1 MPYPY
6 DFFQNPHFKPATCFV
21 LMPFQP
27 EFDAVYQSIRHSLWS
42 VGISVQRA
50 DQAYGPHIMENILN
64 GIRDAEYVI
73 VDITGC
79 SPNVMYELGIAHTV
93 KPANRVF
100 IISQNPE
107 EGRLPFNIVYHNT
120 ILYNV
125 VNGLDHLK
133 AALKERI
140 VNDRTH
146 RIQDR
151 LPVYMRLLDSDYY
164 DQEFDS
170 DIELGVSLQQNPL
183 RLPPPETSRNH
194 LFFGRNNIIVNEG
207 QVKIICSLR
216 HRTLI
221 PDHTEIIDYIF
232 GPQVGQGIE
241 INLIGFNLNLESAT
255 RNEALIKISLTY
267 GQL

>member
-6 DFFQNPHFKPATCFV
+6 DYFQTPQLNWNFNPATCFV

-27 EFDAVYQSIRHSLWS
+27 EFDAAYQSIRHSLWS

-79 SPNVMYELGIAHTV
+79 SPNVMYELGIVHTV

-107 EGRLPFNIVYHNT
+107 EGGLPFNIVHHNT

-125 VNGLDHLK
+125 VNGLDLLK
-133 AALKERI
+133 NALKERI
-140 VNDRTH
+140 VNDRTD
-146 RIQDR
+146 RIQNS
-151 LPVYMRLLDSDYY
+151 LPVYMRLLDSDSY
-164 DQEFDS
+164 DQEFEN
-170 DIELGVSLQQNPL
+170 DIELGVSLQQNSL
-183 RLPPPETSRNH
+183 RLPPQESSRNQL
-194 LFFGRNNIIVNEG
+194 LFG
-207 QVKIICSLR
+207 
-216 HRTLI
+216 T
-221 PDHTEIIDYIF
+221 
-232 GPQVGQGIE
+232 
-241 INLIGFNLNLESAT
+241 
-255 RNEALIKISLTY
+255 
-267 GQL
+267 